1 MGLVAKAFQDIITF
15 SRATAGTYVNSNGY
29 ITNSSVLNYL
39 TYSNAP
45 DNAAWTKSNSFVQTN
60 VLTYSQEFNNIIWGP
75 SGVSTPTANTTIA
88 PDGTLTA
95 DTVTATASTAPH
107 LVTQT
112 TAGLTGTPI
121 TMSVYAKA
129 GTHNFLQIFHGALAT
144 NYANFNISTGV
155 VGTVGAGFT
164 SASMV
169 SVGNG
174 WFRCIVTLTPTATSN
189 VRFAL
194 VTSNTAVYN
203 ESWAAAGTE
212 SVYLWGAQC
221 V

>member
-45 DNAAWTKSNSFVQTN
+45 DNAAWTKSNSFVQSN
-60 VLTYSQEFNNIIWGP
+60 VFVYSQEFDNVNWGP
-75 SGVSTPTANTTIA
+75 SGVPTPTANTTIA

-95 DTVTATASTAPH
+95 DTVIASATTAPH
-107 LVTQT
+107 LISQA
-112 TAGLTGTPI
+112 TASLAATPI
-121 TMSVYAKA
+121 TISIYAKA
-129 GTHNFLQIFHGALAT
+129 NTHNFLQIFHGALAT

-164 SASMV
+164 SASIT

-174 WFRCIVTLTPTATSN
+174 WFRCIVTLTPTAFSN
-189 VRFAL
+189 ARFAL

-212 SVYLWGAQC
+212 SVYLWGAQ
-221 V
+221 